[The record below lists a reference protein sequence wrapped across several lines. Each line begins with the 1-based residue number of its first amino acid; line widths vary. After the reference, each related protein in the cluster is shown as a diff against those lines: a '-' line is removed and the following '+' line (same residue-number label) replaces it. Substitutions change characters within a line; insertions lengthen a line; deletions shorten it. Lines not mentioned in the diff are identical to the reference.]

1 MTDFHTKVVVFTD
14 LDGTLL
20 DCATYSYAP
29 AEPALELL
37 RRKKIP
43 VVFCSAKTRAEQEV
57 YRDELSIYDPFIV
70 ENGGAIFIGQGYFP
84 FTFDYD
90 KTWGGYLVIELGS
103 PYQEIRRLLEEM
115 RSDTGT
121 NFKGFG
127 DMSMEEVVIETGLP
141 LDAS

>member
-1 MTDFHTKVVVFTD
+1 M
-14 LDGTLL
+14 
-20 DCATYSYAP
+20 
-29 AEPALELL
+29 
-37 RRKKIP
+37 
-43 VVFCSAKTRAEQEV
+43 FCSAKTRAEQEV

-127 DMSMEEVVIETGLP
+127 DMSMEEVAIETGLP